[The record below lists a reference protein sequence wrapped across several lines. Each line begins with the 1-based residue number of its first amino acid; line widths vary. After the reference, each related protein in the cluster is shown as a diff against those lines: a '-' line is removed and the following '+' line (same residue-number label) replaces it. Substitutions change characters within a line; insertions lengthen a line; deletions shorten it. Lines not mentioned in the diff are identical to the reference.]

1 MSTPV
6 LIGIIVGVLAIGG
19 LLGAAVLFGL
29 ASGDSGPRRFGV
41 TMPDTDF
48 FDKTASFAVTAQIS
62 VPGPVERVW
71 TQVSEGGYLESIP
84 FVSGPVR
91 SGDHVVTRTPLFAIT
106 EKVVHSEEGLKLV
119 AIGTGISV
127 PLVLKSFG
135 ERWELAAEG
144 NKVLVRWTVAVTPKW
159 VGWFPLRWTAFAVRP
174 FLRTLLFLAI
184 R

>member
-6 LIGIIVGVLAIGG
+6 LIGIIVGVLALGG
-19 LLGAAVLFGL
+19 LLGAAVLFAL
-29 ASGDSGPRRFGV
+29 ASGDNGPRRFGV
-41 TMPDTDF
+41 TTPGTDF
-48 FDKTASFAVTAQIS
+48 FDKTASFAVTAEIS

-91 SGDHVVTRTPLFAIT
+91 SGDRIVTRTPLCAFT
-106 EKVVHSEEGLKLV
+106 EKVVHSEEGRKLV

-127 PLVLKSFG
+127 PLVLNAFG
-135 ERWELAAEG
+135 ERWELADEG
-144 NKVLVRWTVAVTPKW
+144 NKVQVRWTVGITPKW
-159 VGWFPLRWTAFAVRP
+159 VGWFPMRWTAFAVRP

>member
-6 LIGIIVGVLAIGG
+6 LIGIVVGVLALGG
-19 LLGAAVLFGL
+19 LLGAVVLFAL

-48 FDKTASFAVTAQIS
+48 FDKGASFAVTAQVT

-71 TQVSEGGYLESIP
+71 TQVSEGGYLETIP

-91 SGDHVVTRTPLFAIT
+91 SGDQVVTRTPLFAIT

-119 AIGTGISV
+119 AIGTGVSV
-127 PLVLKSFG
+127 P
-135 ERWELAAEG
+135 
-144 NKVLVRWTVAVTPKW
+144 
-159 VGWFPLRWTAFAVRP
+159 
-174 FLRTLLFLAI
+174 
-184 R
+184 